1 MTSLLERYLLN
12 CPTFLCRLLFFTCDY
27 SGMPGKAAAAK
38 LGSISRNFFHVEKRI
53 NPSAGIVDL
62 TANPKIFFL
71 R

>member
-1 MTSLLERYLLN
+1 
-12 CPTFLCRLLFFTCDY
+12 
-27 SGMPGKAAAAK
+27 MPGKAAAAK

-62 TANPKIFFL
+62 AATPKIFFL